1 MAEEAEWVV
10 ESIVG
15 FLTGPV
21 WTGPVTEFIEQK
33 CTVFD
38 DDEENKLSYTE
49 IHQQYKELVEKL
61 LEDYLQEIGIQEEQF
76 QRACTSPFAQSHT
89 LQPIFQPVLAAED
102 FEVFKTLMVQKNVEL
117 QLQALQMLRENNGV
131 LPDCLTDGAD
141 ALTELEQQEIR
152 ILKEVLKKSKEEYD
166 KEINRRS
173 TAETG
178 AATTSI
184 SSIEEKILE
193 KAEEEEMQF
202 GPEHQKGVESL
213 QKEVDKLVTESEF
226 ETEDSL
232 VDSREAGKNLCK
244 VSSQSPT
251 KLLPGRGSRS
261 SNKALGPVRTPII
274 GAEPLTELKKVN
286 SSEAAEAWLEEAR
299 KEAGISGP
307 MTELTE
313 AEKKQLRQRAEYLKQ
328 QRDKLMALKKEPRN
342 KLTQDPEN
350 QKPKES
356 ETCEEVTEEHKKIL
370 QKRKQLAEKL
380 KQEVIKK

>member
-193 KAEEEEMQF
+193 NLAVQAPDKIRSNKSVKSWRIRGRCQRW
-202 GPEHQKGVESL
+202 GGGESVLPL
-213 QKEVDKLVTESEF
+213 QI
-226 ETEDSL
+226 
-232 VDSREAGKNLCK
+232 
-244 VSSQSPT
+244 SSQSPT